1 MKKRTLILLIT
12 ILILGFIISCDSVVS
27 MPRND
32 DQSFYYSYDF
42 VCTLDDYLR
51 DLSENYSYFPQTGK
65 TYNEIEFRKVTGYKA
80 NKIYPEIGTIF
91 DISSVDELGYGLT
104 KFKSGEKVKIRMGS
118 SSYIEE
124 AGFISNSIFLNG
136 PAPVI
141 MLEFLF
147 GDPVLTI
154 NGESYPLE
162 EYTTATDAHISSA
175 HWYNNSQQ
183 SFIPKE
189 DEGLISLYSIKSGD
203 PSSIKS
209 LEFQFKE
216 KAEFFITKTVFYNKA
231 DESTIYSFEKPN
243 AEGKLEFV
251 IDKNTEQKDFDTILT
266 YVAML
271 SSDGKY
277 YKKIILIDVD

>member
-1 MKKRTLILLIT
+1 MYSHAFISRLKTGVFPH
-12 ILILGFIISCDSVVS
+12 GF
-27 MPRND
+27 
-32 DQSFYYSYDF
+32 
-42 VCTLDDYLR
+42 L
-51 DLSENYSYFPQTGK
+51 
-65 TYNEIEFRKVTGYKA
+65 
-80 NKIYPEIGTIF
+80 YPEIGTIF
-91 DISSVDELGYGLT
+91 GISSVDELGYGLT
-104 KFKSGEKVKIRMGS
+104 KFKSDEKVKIRMGS

-124 AGFISNSIFLNG
+124 AGFISGSISLNG

-183 SFIPKE
+183 SFISKE

-209 LEFQFKE
+209 LKFQFKE
-216 KAEFFITKTVFYNKA
+216 KAEFFFTKTIFYKDAN
-231 DESTIYSFEKPN
+231 ESTIYSFEKPN

-251 IDKNTEQKDFDTILT
+251 IDKNTDQKDFDTILT

-277 YKKIILIDVD
+277 YKKMIVISVD

>member
-1 MKKRTLILLIT
+1 MKKRTLILLMT
-12 ILILGFIISCDSVVS
+12 ILILGFIISCDDVPLPNNGGVQTFDYTPEFYSDLDHYLKDL
-27 MPRND
+27 ND
-32 DQSFYYSYDF
+32 
-42 VCTLDDYLR
+42 
-51 DLSENYSYFPQTGK
+51 NYSYFPKTG
-65 TYNEIEFRKVTGYKA
+65 TYYENEFRKVTGYKA
-80 NKIYPEIGTIF
+80 NKIYPEIGTF
-91 DISSVDELGYGLT
+91 WGISSIDELGYGIK
-104 KFKSGEKVKIRMGS
+104 KFKSGEKVRIRMGS
-118 SSYIEE
+118 SSYIEDK
-124 AGFISNSIFLNG
+124 AFVSDSYGING

-141 MLEFLF
+141 MLEFIF
-147 GDPVLTI
+147 GDPVLTL

-162 EYTTATDAHISSA
+162 DYTTATDAHISSA
-175 HWYNNSQQ
+175 HWYNDSQQ
-183 SFIPKE
+183 SFIPKG

-216 KAEFFITKTVFYNKA
+216 KVEFFITKTVFFNKA
-231 DESTIYSFEKPN
+231 NESTTYSFEKPN

-251 IDKNTEQKDFDTILT
+251 IDQKDFDTIHT

>member
-1 MKKRTLILLIT
+1 MISLIACANASCLVF
-12 ILILGFIISCDSVVS
+12 ILSQVS
-27 MPRND
+27 RRIHE
-32 DQSFYYSYDF
+32 SAIFLWEVTSY
-42 VCTLDDYLR
+42 CLK
-51 DLSENYSYFPQTGK
+51 DLNNNYSFFPQTGK
-65 TYNEIEFRKVTGYKA
+65 TYNENEFRKATGYKA
-80 NKIYPEIGTIF
+80 NLIYPEIGTF
-91 DISSVDELGYGLT
+91 YGISSIDELGYGLE
-104 KFKSGEKVKIRMGS
+104 KFKPGEKVKIRMGS
-118 SSYIEE
+118 SSYLEE
-124 AGFISNSIFLNG
+124 VGFTSDSYGING

-147 GDPVLTI
+147 GDPVLTL

-162 EYTTATDAHISSA
+162 DFTTATDAHISSA
-175 HWYNNSQQ
+175 LWYNNSQQ
-183 SFIPKE
+183 SFISKG
-189 DEGLISLYSIKSGD
+189 DEGLISLYSIKSSG

-216 KAEFFITKTVFYNKA
+216 KVEFFITKTVFYNKA

-251 IDKNTEQKDFDTILT
+251 IDKNTDQKNFDTILT

-277 YKKIILIDVD
+277 YKKIILISVD